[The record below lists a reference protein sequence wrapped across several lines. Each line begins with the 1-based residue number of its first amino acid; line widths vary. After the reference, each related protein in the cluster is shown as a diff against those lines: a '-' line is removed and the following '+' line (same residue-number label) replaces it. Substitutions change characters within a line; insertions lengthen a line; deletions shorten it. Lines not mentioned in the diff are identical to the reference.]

1 MTLAHTYT
9 CVTETKFHNTNLSLL
24 LGRCVDVFFIL
35 VFEAG
40 TRTPDKGQNSVTWR
54 FSILKVQDSVRD
66 FFFKRPRTSLLT
78 FD

>member
-40 TRTPDKGQNSVTWR
+40 TRTPDKGQNSVTWS
-54 FSILKVQDSVRD
+54 FSILKAQDSVRD
-66 FFFKRPRTSLLT
+66 FNFLQASTDIT
-78 FD
+78 VNI